1 MKKLIIGILLST
13 SLFGQGLEGVFTNFF
28 KYSTVYA
35 GFNLTSPMYQGD
47 RYKLVPVD
55 ADGNPSWGSTT
66 VIVHKEE
73 RELKSDFDFSF
84 GIRKIARFNY
94 EPKRGVKNAGVGGDW
109 YKGKGQENPNEAAT
123 IGRVN
128 GFEYL
133 VKYSETRRWNEQF
146 KSQEYFLRYLG
157 DWYIMKLK
165 YQNQELEDLRYG
177 QGDLRLRKEFTTDN
191 GSFNVSVGIGG
202 RTHPAYGFAPTV
214 IDTSWYT
221 SAWWEFAADEFGVED
236 KFYWGDTD
244 GDGVGDGGMGIY
256 DYATGE
262 YIGYVGADFRWFDA
276 DGNLMAMS
284 DREFY
289 TYHFPKLLEKWFDEQ
304 VRGLGNQ
311 REISVSLG
319 LDWYQYT
326 ENFWLHAWGSVY
338 PYHYGIDKYSYHN
351 AKHFKEYMEGEGHS
365 MNGEME
371 MAGEP
376 DPKNFEFMGSMWMDW
391 YDYDFGAV
399 IGFKLQENLG
409 FYVEGKYLN
418 YWERP
423 AYDIKVGVNYQFVG
437 F

>member
-1 MKKLIIGILLST
+1 MLKKIVMGLLLTS
-13 SLFGQGLEGVFTNFF
+13 SLFGQIEGAFSNFF

-55 ADGNPSWGSTT
+55 ENGNPSWGSTT
-66 VIVHKEE
+66 VIVQKDE
-73 RELKSDFDFSF
+73 RELKPDFDLSF

-109 YKGKGQENPNEAAT
+109 YKGNGQENPNEAAT
-123 IGRVN
+123 VGRVK

-133 VKYSETRRWNEQF
+133 VKYSENRRWDEQF

-157 DWYIMKLK
+157 DWFLVKLK

-177 QGDLRLRKEFTTDN
+177 QGDLRFRKEFIN
-191 GSFNVSVGIGG
+191 GGNSSFNVSVGIGG

-214 IDTSWYT
+214 IDSSWYT
-221 SAWWEFAADEFGVED
+221 SAWWEFAADEFGVD
-236 KFYWGDTD
+236 DRGYQGDTD
-244 GDGVGDGGMGIY
+244 GDGIGDGGMAIY
-256 DYATGE
+256 DDATGE
-262 YIGYVGADFRWFDA
+262 YVGYVGWDYRWFDA

-289 TYHFPKLLEKWFDEQ
+289 QYHFPRLLERWFDDQ
-304 VRGLGNQ
+304 LKGLGNQ
-311 REISVSLG
+311 REVSVSVG

-326 ENFWLHAWGSVY
+326 ENFWIHAWGSLY
-338 PYHYGIDKYSYHN
+338 PYHYGLDKYSYHN
-351 AKHFKEYMEGEGHS
+351 ASAWKEHEEEGKPPE
-365 MNGEME
+365 
-371 MAGEP
+371 
-376 DPKNFEFMGSMWMDW
+376 EFMFMDPMWHDW
-391 YDYDFGAV
+391 YDYDLGAV

-423 AYDIKVGVNYQFVG
+423 AYDIKVGLNYQFVG
-437 F
+437 I